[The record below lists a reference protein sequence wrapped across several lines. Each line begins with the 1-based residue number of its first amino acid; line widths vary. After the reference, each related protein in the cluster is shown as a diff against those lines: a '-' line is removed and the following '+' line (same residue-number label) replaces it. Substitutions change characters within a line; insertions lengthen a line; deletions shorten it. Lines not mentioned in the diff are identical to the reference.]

1 MFTVVNWFK
10 TLCGGGDDFYDEV
23 NAAAA
28 QIPPGCE
35 GLVMQ
40 EHLQGNRTP
49 HTDPLS
55 RGVVSGLTLRHGRA
69 HVYRSILEGIS
80 FGTALIFDAMRA
92 NGYLPEAVVVAGG
105 ATRSDLWLQIH
116 ADVAGIPFKRT
127 KCADAPALGAAI
139 LAAVAAGAHG
149 GDVFTAVDAMVHE
162 EGVVMP
168 RSEVHARYAKPYA
181 AYKATYAAT
190 KHLIHRQGKP
200 DGVPAGPRPPRV
212 GRATVF
218 KDISPGPKA
227 TVCPSLLA
235 ADQGNLA
242 GDVSRMI
249 AEGADWLHVD
259 IMDGHFVPVLTIGP
273 PVVASLRS
281 QAPEAFL
288 DCHLSCTNPEV
299 LIEGLAKAKASSVT
313 FHFEVMEDAAAC
325 AELAGKIKS
334 LGMRAAIALKP
345 GTPIESVYPLVD
357 ASPPAVDM
365 VLCLSVEPGFG
376 GQKFNPEVCA
386 KVRTLRRRCPDLDIQ
401 MDGGVNSDTVGKA
414 AAAGANVLVAG
425 SAVFGSPDPSQV
437 IAELRT
443 AVVAAK
449 AEKPWRD

>member
-1 MFTVVNWFK
+1 
-10 TLCGGGDDFYDEV
+10 
-23 NAAAA
+23 
-28 QIPPGCE
+28 
-35 GLVMQ
+35 
-40 EHLQGNRTP
+40 
-49 HTDPLS
+49 
-55 RGVVSGLTLRHGRA
+55 
-69 HVYRSILEGIS
+69 
-80 FGTALIFDAMRA
+80 
-92 NGYLPEAVVVAGG
+92 
-105 ATRSDLWLQIH
+105 
-116 ADVAGIPFKRT
+116 
-127 KCADAPALGAAI
+127 
-139 LAAVAAGAHG
+139 
-149 GDVFTAVDAMVHE
+149 
-162 EGVVMP
+162 
-168 RSEVHARYAKPYA
+168 
-181 AYKATYAAT
+181 
-190 KHLIHRQGKP
+190 
-200 DGVPAGPRPPRV
+200 
-212 GRATVF
+212 
-218 KDISPGPKA
+218 
-227 TVCPSLLA
+227 
-235 ADQGNLA
+235 
-242 GDVSRMI
+242 MI

-401 MDGGVNSDTVGKA
+401 VDGGVNSETVGKA